1 MEVKMENDYDIV
13 MQGMFD
19 LDDLI
24 DEGKIDSVEA
34 EALRDKIE
42 ASYIKLSPEQQLEI
56 QGKLMFR
63 RGC

>member
-1 MEVKMENDYDIV
+1 MENDYDIV

-24 DEGKIDSVEA
+24 DEGKIDSEEA

>member
-1 MEVKMENDYDIV
+1 MENDYDIV

-24 DEGKIDSVEA
+24 DEGKIDSEEA
-34 EALRDKIE
+34 EVLRDKIE